1 MTNNTS
7 SGFVGGDEVALD
19 RQEPSGSR
27 SRRARWRV
35 VDVVVAATL
44 GVACGIA
51 FIIWNT
57 VGYAWFSA
65 LDALTPGFGGLAVG
79 IWLIGGVIGALVI
92 RKPGAAIMVETVAA
106 SVSAAVGSQW
116 GIETLYSGLAQG
128 LGVEL
133 VILAFRYRRFSLPVS
148 CLAGVGAAIG
158 AFVLELFTS
167 PNLAKSLE
175 FNLIY
180 LTCLVV
186 SGALLA
192 GMLGHYVVQALAKT
206 GALDRFPAGREERV

>member
-1 MTNNTS
+1 MNSTS
-7 SGFVGGDEVALD
+7 SGFVGGDEATLD
-19 RQEPSGSR
+19 RQDRSRAR

-44 GVACGIA
+44 GVACGIV
-51 FIIWNT
+51 FIMWNT

-133 VILAFRYRRFSLPVS
+133 VILVFRYRRFSLPVS
-148 CLAGVGAAIG
+148 CLAGVGAAVG

-180 LTCLVV
+180 LTCLAL

-192 GMLGHYVVQALAKT
+192 GMLGYYVVQALAKT
-206 GALDRFPAGREERV
+206 GALDRFPAGREKRV